1 MRIYDEG
8 PVLASEIDSLGH
20 MNVRYYVER
29 VARANRSLLAEIGVA
44 RPVFRG
50 AIVRRFD
57 TYCRFR
63 REQFADARLQVAGG
77 VLEAAADQVRCY
89 YEIRNPDKDEIAAS
103 FVTGTRLIEADTGS
117 SRALPDDVLGACEG
131 LTVTLPEHGKPRSL
145 SLAAP
150 RSDATLTDLLD
161 RVPAEPSAGMM
172 SGRRDVTVLAEDCD
186 EQGWLR
192 EDVDVMFLMHRVQA
206 QQNAGAFGPPVL
218 RTDEGHR
225 FSWAM
230 IETRNVVLGRPRAG
244 DTVVSIGAD
253 VAFGERW
260 RQSRRWAFVVSSGA
274 LVSIHDT
281 VGIALDLDAR
291 RSIPIPGGIRET
303 LERTVLPD
311 LL

>member
-1 MRIYDEG
+1 MRIFDEG
-8 PVLASEIDSLGH
+8 PVLDSEIDSLGH
-20 MNVRYYVER
+20 MNVRYYVDR
-29 VARANRSLLAEIGVA
+29 VARANRALLAQVGIGK
-44 RPVFRG
+44 PVFRG

-63 REQFADARLQVAGG
+63 REQFAGAHLQVAGG
-77 VLEAAADQVRCY
+77 VLDAAPGQVRCY
-89 YEIRNPDKDEIAAS
+89 FEIRNPAKDEIAAS
-103 FVTGTRLIEADTGS
+103 FVTGTRLIDPDGQQVVP
-117 SRALPDDVLGACEG
+117 LPEEVVAACDAFQ
-131 LTVTLPEHGKPRSL
+131 VPLPEHGQPRSL

-150 RSDATLTDLLD
+150 RSDVSMAELIE
-161 RVPAEPSAGMM
+161 RVPADPGAGMM
-172 SGRRDVTVLAEDCD
+172 SGRRDVVVLAEDCD

-192 EDVDVMFLMHRVQA
+192 EDVDVMFMMHRVQV
-206 QQNAGAFGPPVL
+206 QQNAGTFGPPVL

-244 DTVVSIGAD
+244 DNLVSIGAD

-260 RQSRRWAFVVSSGA
+260 RQSRRWAFVESSGE
-274 LVSIHDT
+274 LVSLHDT

-291 RSIPIPGGIRET
+291 RSIPIPAGIRAD